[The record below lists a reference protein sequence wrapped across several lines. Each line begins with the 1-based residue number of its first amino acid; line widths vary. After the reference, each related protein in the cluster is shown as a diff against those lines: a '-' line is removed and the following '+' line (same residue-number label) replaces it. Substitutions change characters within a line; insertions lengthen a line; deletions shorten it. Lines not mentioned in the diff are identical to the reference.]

1 MRQANYTKLYER
13 KKNLMPTYDIVPFAG
28 PDEVLVKETS
38 GYEIPP
44 EGIHQAVCVDIINL
58 GEVETKFGVKPQVAI
73 VFQLECEGGYRRT
86 DGQRFEIRRIFNP
99 TLTGSSTLKKFLE
112 QWRGKSF
119 DKAEL
124 EGFQL
129 AKLHKTN
136 AQIQVIHK
144 EGEKGMYANIVSIQ
158 PHNLKLGQRIVPEA
172 YQRRLKKDDPLAPAT
187 AAATTA
193 DEDEIPF

>member
-1 MRQANYTKLYER
+1 MATPQYE
-13 KKNLMPTYDIVPFAG
+13 PVAFTG

-86 DGQRFEIRRIFNP
+86 DNQRFEIRRIFNP

-129 AKLHKTN
+129 AKLYKTN

-158 PHNLKLGQRIVPEA
+158 PHNLKLGQRIAPEA
-172 YQRRLKKDDPLAPAT
+172 YVRRLKRDDPGSAP
-187 AAATTA
+187 AAATHA

>member
-1 MRQANYTKLYER
+1 
-13 KKNLMPTYDIVPFAG
+13 MPIQNEQM
-28 PDEVLVKETS
+28 PDEVLVKETV

-58 GEVETKFGVKPQVAI
+58 GEVETKFGIKPQVSI

-86 DGQRFEIRRIFNP
+86 DSQRFEIRRIFNP

-129 AKLHKTN
+129 AKLHKKN

-144 EGEKGMYANIVSIQ
+144 EGEKGMFANIVSIQ
-158 PHNLKLGQRIVPEA
+158 PHNLKLGTPIAPENYVRRIKRE
-172 YQRRLKKDDPLAPAT
+172 DPLAPVSVA
-187 AAATTA
+187 A

>member
-1 MRQANYTKLYER
+1 
-13 KKNLMPTYDIVPFAG
+13 MPTYEAVPFSG
-28 PDEVLVKETS
+28 PDEVTVKETP

-58 GEVETKFGVKPQVAI
+58 GEVETKFGLKAQVAV
-73 VFQLECEGGYRRT
+73 VFQLECEGAYRRT
-86 DGQRFEIRRIFNP
+86 DGGRFEIRRIFNP

-129 AKLHKTN
+129 AKLYKKN

-158 PHNLKLGQRIVPEA
+158 PHNLKLGQPIVPEA
-172 YQRRLKKDDPLAPAT
+172 YVRRLKKDEAQAPAQ
-187 AAATTA
+187 AQA

>member
-1 MRQANYTKLYER
+1 MAIQYETVDF
-13 KKNLMPTYDIVPFAG
+13 KG

-58 GEVETKFGVKPQVAI
+58 GEVETKFGTKPQVAV

-86 DGQRFEIRRIFNP
+86 DGQRFEIRRMFNP

-129 AKLHKTN
+129 AKLHKKN

-158 PHNLKLGQRIVPEA
+158 PHNLKLGSVIVPEN
-172 YQRRLKKDDPLAPAT
+172 YVRRIKKEDAQAPPVPAPDD
-187 AAATTA
+187 
-193 DEDEIPF
+193 DEIPF